1 MYKTP
6 ASGRLHIGIFGR
18 RNTGKSSLINA
29 ISGQKLAIVSD
40 IAGTTTD
47 PVKKAME
54 ILPLGP
60 CLLIDTAGID
70 DVGALGEERVK
81 KTLKVLQKTDL
92 AILVVDPDQR
102 LGEYETGLL
111 GSFRE
116 KKIPFIVVINKS
128 DLPLEPKVLN
138 DLDGLPFLK
147 VSAVTRAGIE
157 ELKEKIMAVAPA
169 NWSPVPLVSDIVKP
183 KQVVVL
189 VCPIDVSMPQGRL
202 ILPEVQVLRDVM
214 DADAAGYMTK
224 DTELEAV
231 LGSLKKQPDLVVTDS
246 QAFSFVSKIVPAE
259 VPLTSFSIVFA
270 RHRGDLNAYLAGAAA
285 LKTLKDG
292 DRVLVAE
299 ACTHHVQPVDIGRV
313 KIPKW
318 LKEHTGKELQFETVA
333 GGDFPEDLSPYK
345 LVISC
350 GGCMINR
357 REMIN
362 RIDKAKR
369 QGVPITNYGVLIAE
383 INGILD
389 RVIEPFK
396 NGLVEITL

>member
-47 PVKKAME
+47 PVSKAME

-128 DLPLEPKVLN
+128 DLPLEPKVFN
-138 DLDGLPFLK
+138 DLNGLPFLK

-270 RHRGDLNAYLAGAAA
+270 RHRGDLNAYLSGAAA

-292 DRVLVAE
+292 DRVLV
-299 ACTHHVQPVDIGRV
+299 
-313 KIPKW
+313 
-318 LKEHTGKELQFETVA
+318 
-333 GGDFPEDLSPYK
+333 
-345 LVISC
+345 
-350 GGCMINR
+350 
-357 REMIN
+357 
-362 RIDKAKR
+362 
-369 QGVPITNYGVLIAE
+369 
-383 INGILD
+383 
-389 RVIEPFK
+389 
-396 NGLVEITL
+396 